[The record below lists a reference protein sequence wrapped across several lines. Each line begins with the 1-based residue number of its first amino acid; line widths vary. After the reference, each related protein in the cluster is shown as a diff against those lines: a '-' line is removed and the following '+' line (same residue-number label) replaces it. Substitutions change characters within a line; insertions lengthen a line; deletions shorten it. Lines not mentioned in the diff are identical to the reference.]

1 MDFKKLGLGLAL
13 TASFGLMACG
23 DDSSSSPDTTGSVL
37 DNSCKVSVSGKT
49 ASYTRV
55 SQGIITFTQSVTVNG
70 DGTEEW
76 TVKETYP
83 KNTFTKA
90 EQEVYCETAKLEAV
104 TDDEEDGSVLKDFKC
119 SDGEIS
125 GTWTESTDEKITVD
139 QYKSLFEYICNPF
152 ENEMPDF
159 MGDDDDDDDDD
170 DNSGSVSQNTKKY
183 FADDSRLCK
192 FGLSDDVWITGN
204 SKYEWT
210 GDSSY
215 TLTSYYDKGS
225 AKACK
230 DYLDI
235 ASLSF
240 DEYECDG
247 SLLIGKEFVTGD
259 DRRDRLVAAQ
269 RINCDGDFELDDE
282 TSSDEISS
290 SSSDD
295 DDYGFDSPIDSLLS
309 EVEKMPECTKS
320 NEGDKTTYLGMSMIC
335 KDGEWEPDM
344 EDLGVDLGNCDSFKK
359 SDDVWTKT
367 MNVMGMEVTETYK
380 WIDATT
386 VEYTSSM
393 KGLEAFAETETLEDQ
408 DRDDLYEYFC
418 EE

>member
-1 MDFKKLGLGLAL
+1 MQFKKLALGLSL
-13 TASFGLMACG
+13 TAAFGLMACG
-23 DDSSSSPDTTGSVL
+23 DDSSSSPTTGSVL

-55 SQGIITFTQSVTVNG
+55 SQGIFTFTQSVTVNG

-76 TVKETYP
+76 SVKETYP

-104 TDDEEDGSVLKDFKC
+104 IDDEEDGSVLKDFKC

-159 MGDDDDDDDDD
+159 MGDDDDDEDDDD
-170 DNSGSVSQNTKKY
+170 DDKKQPGSSSKEDCSFKMDSDTWSYGYYNIGLGGDMTKTYTISGNEYKILYTYKGESLDAQSTSGK
-183 FADDSRLCK
+183 FSDSYTRKDMFNEAQDHCLTVN
-192 FGLSDDVWITGN
+192 GLKDSSDDEDDDDD
-204 SKYEWT
+204 YE
-210 GDSSY
+210 SPV
-215 TLTSYYDKGS
+215 GS
-225 AKACK
+225 
-230 DYLDI
+230 D
-235 ASLSF
+235 
-240 DEYECDG
+240 
-247 SLLIGKEFVTGD
+247 
-259 DRRDRLVAAQ
+259 
-269 RINCDGDFELDDE
+269 
-282 TSSDEISS
+282 
-290 SSSDD
+290 DD

-344 EDLGVDLGNCDSFKK
+344 EDLGIDLGNCDSFKK

-367 MNVMGMEVTETYK
+367 MNVMGMEMTETYK

-386 VEYTSSM
+386 VEYTSSV